1 MYYFQPTIL
10 PLFSY
15 YTAQKM
21 KCSIKDFFSKCEK
34 ISRKLENRLGKVQCY
49 DVDII
54 GARQNGYNFQLFVL
68 YSAFTRVVLL
78 IFSN

>member
-1 MYYFQPTIL
+1 MYYFQLTLL

-21 KCSIKDFFSKCEK
+21 KFSIKDFFSKYEK
-34 ISRKLENRLGKVQCY
+34 IRRKLENQLGKEQCY

-54 GARQNGYNFQLFVL
+54 GARQKGL
-68 YSAFTRVVLL
+68 YYILHSLRLYY
-78 IFSN
+78 